1 MSRFADQLPIVN
13 EPSAANF
20 LLGTDE
26 NDPRALVRIPADGL
40 GGGGSIEYTRLD
52 EKNLDLD
59 GFISINSGSY
69 LYVGNQ
75 KAKIDCSLLE
85 ICQRVEF
92 INLSNFD
99 CFLLGF
105 DNFINYENE
114 GILLEGEGVVI
125 KKGGVIFSV
134 YENTCLFFANYAP
147 LNKLYY
153 DGDPFAGQ
161 VILLLHFE
169 GAEGSTNYLDES
181 PLNLIVSNF
190 GAAKITQT
198 KQKYGLSSFFSDSSS
213 NYLSA
218 NNLNIPCTNTFTIEA
233 WVFFTSWSDNKSI
246 FCFKPSTANE
256 VIFASYSNQ
265 LALWI
270 ASGTVWNTG
279 QSVPANQWVHLAVA
293 SYNGT
298 CKIFRNGIQIG
309 NTFTFSLNNFN
320 INYIRIGTNS
330 ASKFCQYVD
339 SFRFTANACRY
350 LSNFNPE
357 FDTYLT

>member
-1 MSRFADQLPIVN
+1 MSRFADQLPIVT
-13 EPSAANF
+13 EPTPGNY

-26 NDPRALVRIPADGL
+26 NDPKALVRIPAEGL
-40 GGGGSIEYTRLD
+40 GSGGSTEYTILN
-52 EKNLDLD
+52 ETALNVD
-59 GFISINSGSY
+59 GFINIIPGSY

-85 ICQRVEF
+85 NGQRVEF
-92 INLSNFD
+92 INLSLFD
-99 CFLLGF
+99 CFFLGF
-105 DNFINYENE
+105 NDFINYTNE
-114 GILLEGEGVVI
+114 GILLEGEGLAL
-125 KKGGVIFSV
+125 KKGGVIFSI
-134 YENTCLFFANYAP
+134 YNNTCLFFANYVA
-147 LNKLYY
+147 LNKLFY
-153 DGDPFAGQ
+153 DGDPFANQ

-181 PLNLIVSNF
+181 PLNLTVSNF

-198 KQKYGLSSFFSDSSS
+198 KQKYGLSSFLSNSSS

-218 NNLNIPCTNTFTIEA
+218 NSTSIPCTNTFTIEA
-233 WVFFTSWSDNKSI
+233 WVFFTSWADNKSI

-256 VIFASYSNQ
+256 VIFAAYSNQ

-270 ASGTVWNTG
+270 ASGTVWSTNQAVFT
-279 QSVPANQWVHLAVA
+279 NQWVHLAVA
-293 SYNGT
+293 SNNGQ

-309 NTFTFSLNNFN
+309 NTFTFPLNNFN
-320 INYIRIGTNS
+320 INYIRIGTNT
-330 ASKFCQYVD
+330 ASKFCEYVD
-339 SFRFTANACRY
+339 AFRFTANACRY